1 MGGREYSRG
10 ALRDNFGGDD
20 ETPVTTAAALDR
32 SLVLAFDAGSPITS
46 VAVARGGAV
55 IAEEAVERTGSSDSL
70 LALIDAVLGRAG
82 AEARSLGAICVLR
95 GPGSFTGLRIGLAT
109 ALGLHQALGVRV
121 AAMPT
126 LRVLAE
132 ASDPRS
138 ARVVAV
144 VDALRGEWFAQ
155 VFERRPELVE
165 EGPARILGAA
175 AVRALGAEAVIGFG
189 ASRLIAEVDGWRPA
203 RGRSA
208 AARRA
213 RRSPRRVVAELGSR
227 PAHATALSAPCTD
240 DARAAR
246 LGSRSGLDLAP
257 APGIARVSYRVK
269 PDVS

>member
-10 ALRDNFGGDD
+10 ARRDSFGGDGA
-20 ETPVTTAAALDR
+20 TQMTTAAALDR
-32 SLVLAFDAGSPITS
+32 SLVLAFDTGSPITS

-55 IAEEAVERTGSSDSL
+55 IAEEAVERAGSSDSL
-70 LALIDAVLGRAG
+70 LALIDVVLGRAG
-82 AEARSLGAICVLR
+82 AEARSVGAICVLR

-132 ASDPRS
+132 ASDPRA

-175 AVRALGAEAVIGFG
+175 AVRELGAEAVIGFG
-189 ASRLIAEVDGWRPA
+189 ASRLIAR
-203 RGRSA
+203 
-208 AARRA
+208 ARRLGDRA
-213 RRSPRRVVAELGSR
+213 RSSRRRSPRSPLASPRSGRPGIPPLLTQPLYLR
-227 PAHATALSAPCTD
+227 PAPTT
-240 DARAAR
+240 
-246 LGSRSGLDLAP
+246 P
-257 APGIARVSYRVK
+257 APRA
-269 PDVS
+269 